1 MRLKDSV
8 SVPSELLTLL
18 LMLLFILHPASWIV
32 AAEDAVMLSPVPVA
46 ISVES
51 NIFAPVPTR
60 RALLF
65 EPVQTKRHLRI
76 VPVNVPLY
84 APVFVNKQSSNDPVA
99 VAALGLPNPVPPVTV
114 QRVNDPE
121 AECPAPFPN
130 PLVQTQSVNVPDA
143 FPLKEDVPAVH
154 LINVP
159 NAAV

>member
-1 MRLKDSV
+1 
-8 SVPSELLTLL
+8 
-18 LMLLFILHPASWIV
+18 MLLFILHPASWIV

-84 APVFVNKQSSNDPVA
+84 EITFVTS
-99 VAALGLPNPVPPVTV
+99 
-114 QRVNDPE
+114 
-121 AECPAPFPN
+121 
-130 PLVQTQSVNVPDA
+130 QSVNVPVA
-143 FPLKEDVPAVH
+143 VVGLPPAEE
-154 LINVP
+154 P
-159 NAAV
+159 NE